1 MQPRGYAL
9 VTGASY
15 GIGEEFAWQ
24 LGERGWSLVL
34 VARSQDRL
42 AQLREEVMNRYPQ
55 VDVICAVLDLSRPG
69 APLELFEKTQ
79 NANLEINLLVNNAGF
94 GAFGEF
100 SANGLERQRQMI
112 DLNVGALV
120 ELSHLYLQPMKQ
132 RGAGGIINVASI
144 AGYVPLPYNAVYGAS
159 KAFVVSFSYALYEE
173 ARQHGVQVLAVN
185 PGKTETNFFQVANMD
200 ISKDRSQIQT
210 SAQVVKEALRAM
222 DRRRRSVITGALNR
236 MLIGVA
242 HFIPRGWIA
251 EAVARRARHGQQG

>member
-132 RGAGGIINVASI
+132 RGTGGIINVASI

-200 ISKDRSQIQT
+200 ISKDSSQIQT

-242 HFIPRGWIA
+242 HFIPRGWVA
-251 EAVARRARHGQQG
+251 AAVARKARHGQQG